1 MGWDMIKFAQ
11 AVRIASGSIGSA
23 KLRSALT
30 TLGIVIGVAA
40 VVVNASLG
48 ASFNQFFTDEI
59 SSVGSNFIIAA
70 SKQPNLFFDNE
81 YNLMKNTPGITGV
94 SPRKTMSGDLTY
106 LSETKSVNVAGIN
119 EDFQEIQG
127 LQMEKGT
134 FLSDKDSFAA
144 VLGYNIANEEFSKK
158 ISHRSN
164 VKISF
169 RQEDGTLVT
178 KSFKVKGVLKDSE
191 PTVVSQDSDY
201 DLTVFIPISTMNEM
215 IGEKD
220 YGAFLAMAD
229 SPEKV
234 RDISD
239 EVDRRLARN
248 FGVPEREIGDEDSKP
263 YYVFNQEEV
272 LEQTG
277 IIGDALN
284 SFLLALAL
292 ISLLVGSIGIMN
304 IMLVTVTER
313 TREIGIMKSVGYSNS
328 NILSLFLL
336 ESVMVSLFGGIVGT
350 VIGGLGAYALESALD
365 LPPVFPLK
373 LIEIGIVISILVGI
387 TAGLY
392 PARKA
397 ARMNPVDALRY
408 E

>member
-1 MGWDMIKFAQ
+1 MIKFAQ
-11 AVRIASGSIGSA
+11 AARIASGSIGSA

-30 TLGIVIGVAA
+30 TLGIVIGIAA

-70 SKQPNLFFDNE
+70 SEQPNLFFDNE
-81 YNLMKNTPGITGV
+81 YNLMKNTPGISGV
-94 SPRKTMSGDLTY
+94 SPRKSMSGDLTY
-106 LSETKSVNVAGIN
+106 LSETKNVNVAGIN
-119 EDFQEIQG
+119 KDFQEIQG
-127 LQMEKGT
+127 LQMERGT
-134 FLSDKDSFAA
+134 FLTDKDSSAA
-144 VLGYNIANEEFSKK
+144 VLGYDIANDKFSRN
-158 ISHRSN
+158 ISHRST
-164 VKISF
+164 VEIAF
-169 RQEDGTLVT
+169 RQDNGTIVK
-178 KSFKVKGVLKDSE
+178 KSFKVKGILKNSK
-191 PTVVSQDSDY
+191 PTVVSEDSDY
-201 DLTVFIPISTMNEM
+201 DLTVFIPVSTMNEM

-220 YGAFLAMAD
+220 YGAFLAMAE

-239 EVDRRLARN
+239 DVDSRLARN
-248 FGVPEREIGDEDSKP
+248 FGVPERDIDDEDLKP

-277 IIGDALN
+277 KIGDALS
-284 SFLLALAL
+284 SFLLVLAL
-292 ISLLVGSIGIMN
+292 ISLFVGSIGIMN

-336 ESVMVSLFGGIVGT
+336 ESIMVSSFGGIVGT
-350 VIGGLGAYALESALD
+350 IIGGMGAYALEIALK
-365 LPPVFPLK
+365 LPPVFPLT
-373 LIEIGIVISILVGI
+373 LIEIGIVVSVIVGI

>member
-1 MGWDMIKFAQ
+1 MIKFAH
-11 AVRIASGSIGSA
+11 AARIASGSIGSA

-30 TLGIVIGVAA
+30 TLGIVIGIAA

-70 SKQPNLFFDNE
+70 SEQPNLFFDNE

-94 SPRKTMSGDLTY
+94 SPRKSMSGDLTY
-106 LSETKSVNVAGIN
+106 LSETKNVNVAGVN
-119 EDFQEIQG
+119 KDFQEIQG
-127 LQMEKGT
+127 LQMEGGT
-134 FLSDKDSFAA
+134 FLTDKDSSSA
-144 VLGYNIANEEFSKK
+144 VLGYNIANDEFSKN
-158 ISHRSN
+158 ISHRSS
-164 VKISF
+164 VEIAF
-169 RQEDGTLVT
+169 RQANGTVVT
-178 KSFKVKGVLKDSE
+178 KNFKVKGILKNSE
-191 PTVVSQDSDY
+191 PTVVSEDSDY
-201 DLTVFIPISTMNEM
+201 DLTVFIPISTLNEM
-215 IGEKD
+215 TGEKD

-234 RDISD
+234 RDIAD
-239 EVDRRLARN
+239 EVDKRLAKN
-248 FGVPEREIGDEDSKP
+248 FGVPEREIEDEDSKP
-263 YYVFNQEEV
+263 YYVFNQADI

-277 IIGDALN
+277 KIGDALN
-284 SFLLALAL
+284 SFLLVLAL
-292 ISLLVGSIGIMN
+292 ISLFVGSIGIMN

-336 ESVMVSLFGGIVGT
+336 ESVMVSFFGGIVGT
-350 VIGGLGAYALESALD
+350 AIGGMGAYALESVLK

-373 LIEIGIVISILVGI
+373 LIEIGIVISVLVGI

>member
-1 MGWDMIKFAQ
+1 MIKFAQ

-81 YNLMKNTPGITGV
+81 YNLIKNTPGITGV

-106 LSETKSVNVAGIN
+106 LSETKSVNIAGIN

-220 YGAFLAMAD
+220 YGVFLAMAD

-234 RDISD
+234 RSISD

-248 FGVPEREIGDEDSKP
+248 FGVPEREIDDEDSKP

-277 IIGDALN
+277 KIGDALN

-373 LIEIGIVISILVGI
+373 LIEIGIAISILVGI

>member
-1 MGWDMIKFAQ
+1 MIKFAQ
-11 AVRIASGSIGSA
+11 AARIASGSIGSA

-30 TLGIVIGVAA
+30 TLGIVIGIAA

-70 SKQPNLFFDNE
+70 SEQPNLFFDNE
-81 YNLMKNTPGITGV
+81 YNLMKNTPGISGV
-94 SPRKTMSGDLTY
+94 SPRKSMSGDLTY
-106 LSETKSVNVAGIN
+106 LSETKNVNVAGIN
-119 EDFQEIQG
+119 KDFQEIQG
-127 LQMEKGT
+127 LQMERGT
-134 FLSDKDSFAA
+134 FLTDKDSAAA
-144 VLGYNIANEEFSKK
+144 VLGYDIANDKFSKN
-158 ISHRSN
+158 ISHRST
-164 VKISF
+164 VEIAF
-169 RQEDGTLVT
+169 RQENGTVVK
-178 KSFKVKGVLKDSE
+178 KSFKVKGILKNSK
-191 PTVVSQDSDY
+191 PTVVSEDSDY
-201 DLTVFIPISTMNEM
+201 DLTVFIPVSVMNEM

-229 SPEKV
+229 SPEKI

-239 EVDRRLARN
+239 DVDSRLARN
-248 FGVPEREIGDEDSKP
+248 FGVPERDIDDEDLKP

-277 IIGDALN
+277 KIGDALS
-284 SFLLALAL
+284 SFLLVLAL
-292 ISLLVGSIGIMN
+292 ISLFVGSIGIMN

-336 ESVMVSLFGGIVGT
+336 ESVMVSSFGGIVGT
-350 VIGGLGAYALESALD
+350 VIGGLGAYALEITLK
-365 LPPVFPLK
+365 LPPVFPLA
-373 LIEIGIVISILVGI
+373 LIEIGIAVSVLVGI

>member
-1 MGWDMIKFAQ
+1 MIKFAQ
-11 AVRIASGSIGSA
+11 AARIASGSIGSA

-30 TLGIVIGVAA
+30 TLGIVIGIAA

-70 SKQPNLFFDNE
+70 SEQPNLFFDNE

-94 SPRKTMSGDLTY
+94 SPRKSMSGDLTY
-106 LSETKSVNVAGIN
+106 LSETKNVNVAGVN
-119 EDFQEIQG
+119 KDFQEIQG
-127 LQMEKGT
+127 LQMEGGT
-134 FLSDKDSFAA
+134 FLTDKDSSSA
-144 VLGYNIANEEFSKK
+144 VLGYNIANDEFSKN
-158 ISHRSN
+158 ISHRSS
-164 VKISF
+164 VEIAF
-169 RQEDGTLVT
+169 RQANGTVVT
-178 KSFKVKGVLKDSE
+178 KNFKVKGILKNSE
-191 PTVVSQDSDY
+191 PTVVSEDSDY
-201 DLTVFIPISTMNEM
+201 DLTVFIPISTLNEM
-215 IGEKD
+215 TGEKD

-234 RDISD
+234 RDIAD
-239 EVDRRLARN
+239 EVDKRFARN
-248 FGVPEREIGDEDSKP
+248 FGVPEREIEDEDSKP
-263 YYVFNQEEV
+263 YYVFNQADI

-277 IIGDALN
+277 KIGDALN
-284 SFLLALAL
+284 SFLLVLAL
-292 ISLLVGSIGIMN
+292 ISLFVGSIGIMN

-336 ESVMVSLFGGIVGT
+336 ESVMVSFFGGIVGT
-350 VIGGLGAYALESALD
+350 AIGGMGAYALESVLK

-373 LIEIGIVISILVGI
+373 LIEIGIVISVLVGI

>member
-1 MGWDMIKFAQ
+1 MIKFAQ

-81 YNLMKNTPGITGV
+81 YNLIKNTPGITGV

-106 LSETKSVNVAGIN
+106 LSETKSVNIAGIN

-220 YGAFLAMAD
+220 YGVFLAMAD

-234 RDISD
+234 RSISD

-248 FGVPEREIGDEDSKP
+248 FGVPEREIDDEDSKH

-277 IIGDALN
+277 KIGDALN

-313 TREIGIMKSVGYSNS
+313 TREIGIMKSVGYSNC

-350 VIGGLGAYALESALD
+350 LIGGLGAYALESALD

-373 LIEIGIVISILVGI
+373 LIEIGIAISILVGI

>member
-1 MGWDMIKFAQ
+1 MIKFAQ

-158 ISHRSN
+158 ISHRST
-164 VKISF
+164 VKIAF

>member
-1 MGWDMIKFAQ
+1 MIKFAQ
-11 AVRIASGSIGSA
+11 AARIASGSIGSA

-30 TLGIVIGVAA
+30 TLGIVIGIAA

-70 SKQPNLFFDNE
+70 SEQPNLFFDNE
-81 YNLMKNTPGITGV
+81 YNLMKNTPGISGV
-94 SPRKTMSGDLTY
+94 SPRKSMSGDLTY
-106 LSETKSVNVAGIN
+106 LSETKNVNVAGIN
-119 EDFQEIQG
+119 KDFQEIQG
-127 LQMEKGT
+127 LQMERGT
-134 FLSDKDSFAA
+134 FLTDKDSSAA
-144 VLGYNIANEEFSKK
+144 VLGYDIANDKFSRN
-158 ISHRSN
+158 ISHRST
-164 VKISF
+164 VEIAF
-169 RQEDGTLVT
+169 RQDNGTIVK
-178 KSFKVKGVLKDSE
+178 KSFKVKGILKNSK
-191 PTVVSQDSDY
+191 PTVVSEDSDY
-201 DLTVFIPISTMNEM
+201 DLTVFIPVSTMNEM

-220 YGAFLAMAD
+220 YGAFLAMAE

-239 EVDRRLARN
+239 DVDSRLARN
-248 FGVPEREIGDEDSKP
+248 FGVPERDIDDDDLKP

-277 IIGDALN
+277 KIGDALS
-284 SFLLALAL
+284 SFLLVLAL
-292 ISLLVGSIGIMN
+292 ISLFVGSIGIMN

-336 ESVMVSLFGGIVGT
+336 ESIMVSSFGGIVGT
-350 VIGGLGAYALESALD
+350 IIGGMGAYALEIALK
-365 LPPVFPLK
+365 LPPVFPLT
-373 LIEIGIVISILVGI
+373 LIEIGIVVSVIVGI

>member
-1 MGWDMIKFAQ
+1 MGWNMIKFAQ

-70 SKQPNLFFDNE
+70 SKQPNLFFENE

-158 ISHRSN
+158 ISHRST
-164 VKISF
+164 VRIAF

-277 IIGDALN
+277 KIGDALN

-292 ISLLVGSIGIMN
+292 ISLFVGSIGIMN

-313 TREIGIMKSVGYSNS
+313 TREIGIMKSVGYSSS

-350 VIGGLGAYALESALD
+350 VVGGLGAYALESALE

-373 LIEIGIVISILVGI
+373 LIEIGIAISILVGI